1 MKTLNWALPV
11 ASLASYALLILYL
24 APQLSAQS
32 SGLPFDL
39 RALGY
44 TLAEAKAYLAALTP
58 QGTSLYLGPI
68 RLNDTVFPILFTA
81 TLCLPLRRLG
91 DWWFLP
97 ALAYGLFDLAENL
110 AVARL
115 LRTGP
120 DVEAAAVALASGLT
134 QAKFAAAAVAVLV
147 ALYGL
152 WRGWRRTSGRR

>member
-1 MKTLNWALPV
+1 MKTLNWALPL
-11 ASLASYALLILYL
+11 ATLASYGLLIGYL

-32 SGLPFDL
+32 GGGTPFDL

-44 TLAEAKAYLAALTP
+44 TLTEAKAYLSTLTP
-58 QGTSLYLGPI
+58 AGTALYLGPI

-91 DWWFLP
+91 QLWFLP
-97 ALAYGLFDLAENL
+97 ALAYGLFDLAENV

-115 LRTGP
+115 LHAGV
-120 DVEAAAVALASGLT
+120 DVEAGAVALASGFT

-152 WRGWRRTSGRR
+152 WHGRRR